1 METRT
6 PIYLDYNATTP
17 IDPAVLAAMQP
28 YLATHFGNAS
38 SGHPYGRTAQAAVAT
53 ARAQVAALLGCAP
66 DEVVFTGGGTES
78 DNQAILGVALA
89 HRERGD
95 HLVTTEIEH
104 PAVLESCRYLE
115 RRHGFRVTYLPVDSA
130 GQVEPAA
137 VEAALSPRTLLVS
150 VMHAQN
156 ETGILQPVA
165 ALAAAARRRG
175 VLVHTDAAQSVGK
188 VPVNV
193 DALGVDLLAVAGHK
207 LYAPKGIGVLY
218 VRRGTV
224 LDPYVHGAGQE
235 GGLRAGTENVA
246 SVVALGAACAVAGQ
260 RLAADGPRLGAL
272 RDRLAASLGAAGWI
286 TNNACADRLPNT
298 LNVSLEGVWGE
309 DVLQKAPAVAAST
322 GSACHSGSPEP
333 SAVLLAMGL
342 SRVRALGAVRLSLGR
357 GTTETDVDR
366 AAAALV
372 AAGRALLDRQGV
384 PG

>member
-1 METRT
+1 M
-6 PIYLDYNATTP
+6 
-17 IDPAVLAAMQP
+17 
-28 YLATHFGNAS
+28 
-38 SGHPYGRTAQAAVAT
+38 
-53 ARAQVAALLGCAP
+53 
-66 DEVVFTGGGTES
+66 
-78 DNQAILGVALA
+78 
-89 HRERGD
+89 
-95 HLVTTEIEH
+95 
-104 PAVLESCRYLE
+104 
-115 RRHGFRVTYLPVDSA
+115 
-130 GQVEPAA
+130 
-137 VEAALSPRTLLVS
+137 
-150 VMHAQN
+150 
-156 ETGILQPVA
+156 
-165 ALAAAARRRG
+165 ARRRG

-188 VPVNV
+188 VAVNV

-246 SVVALGAACAVAGQ
+246 SIVALGAACAVAGK

-272 RDRLAASLGAAGWI
+272 RDRLAAALGSAGWI
-286 TNNACADRLPNT
+286 ANNAGAEPLPNT

-309 DVLQKAPAVAAST
+309 DVLQRAPEVAGLT
-322 GSACHSGSPEP
+322 GSACHSGSPRP

-357 GTTETDVDR
+357 GTTEADVDR

>member
-1 METRT
+1 VNE
-6 PIYLDYNATTP
+6 
-17 IDPAVLAAMQP
+17 
-28 YLATHFGNAS
+28 
-38 SGHPYGRTAQAAVAT
+38 
-53 ARAQVAALLGCAP
+53 
-66 DEVVFTGGGTES
+66 
-78 DNQAILGVALA
+78 
-89 HRERGD
+89 
-95 HLVTTEIEH
+95 
-104 PAVLESCRYLE
+104 
-115 RRHGFRVTYLPVDSA
+115 A

-137 VEAALSPRTLLVS
+137 LEAALSPRTLLVS

-165 ALAAAARRRG
+165 ALAALARRRG
-175 VLVHTDAAQSVGK
+175 VLVHTDAAQSLGK

-246 SVVALGAACAVAGQ
+246 SIVALGAACAVAGE
-260 RLAADGPRLGAL
+260 RLAADGARLGAL
-272 RDRLAASLGAAGWI
+272 RDRLAAALGTAGWI
-286 TNNACADRLPNT
+286 ANNAGADRLPNT

-309 DVLQKAPAVAAST
+309 DVLHHAAEVAAST

-342 SRVRALGAVRLSLGR
+342 SRARSLGAVRLSLGR
-357 GTTETDVDR
+357 GTTEADVDR

-372 AAGRALLDRQGV
+372 AAGRALLNRQGV

>member
-17 IDPAVLAAMQP
+17 IDPTVLAAMQP

-38 SGHPYGRTAQAAVAT
+38 SGHPYGRAAQAAVAT
-53 ARAQVAALLGCAP
+53 ARAQVATLLGCAP

-115 RRHGFRVTYLPVDSA
+115 RRHGFRVTYLPVNGA

-137 VEAALSPRTLLVS
+137 LEAALSPRTLLVS

-165 ALAAAARRRG
+165 TVAALARRRG
-175 VLVHTDAAQSVGK
+175 VLVHTDAAQSLGK

-246 SVVALGAACAVAGQ
+246 SIVALGAACAIAVVLHRLWIRAGRPVGVSEVE
-260 RLAADGPRLGAL
+260 RLADEELE
-272 RDRLAASLGAAGWI
+272 AA
-286 TNNACADRLPNT
+286 P
-298 LNVSLEGVWGE
+298 
-309 DVLQKAPAVAAST
+309 
-322 GSACHSGSPEP
+322 
-333 SAVLLAMGL
+333 
-342 SRVRALGAVRLSLGR
+342 
-357 GTTETDVDR
+357 
-366 AAAALV
+366 
-372 AAGRALLDRQGV
+372 
-384 PG
+384 